1 MNTSPK
7 KKTTVTF
14 SADKEIIATYKE
26 YCKEHGLNQSLMVE
40 AFMRCFYE
48 GKLTP
53 VFKNNRF
60 EIV

>member
-7 KKTTVTF
+7 KKSTVTF
-14 SADKEIIATYKE
+14 SVDMEIIATYKE
-26 YCKEHGLNQSLMVE
+26 YCKEHNLNQSQMVE

-48 GKLTP
+48 EKLTP
-53 VFKNNRF
+53 IFKNNRF